1 MEDIF
6 NMENFD
12 MTNFYY
18 ASANTSEQKAFR
30 KWLVSHLKFG
40 PVTVDFLKKDGTM
53 RTMKC
58 TLQESAIPTYEKKT
72 ERVRTTSTDEAI
84 SVVDLEKNEWR
95 SFRYDSVKS
104 VSFTI
109 GE

>member
-1 MEDIF
+1 
-6 NMENFD
+6 MENFD
-12 MTNFYY
+12 MTTFNY
-18 ASANTSEQKAFR
+18 STTTPKEQKVFR
-30 KWLVSHLKFG
+30 DWLTSHLKYG

-58 TLQESAIPTYEKKT
+58 TLLESAVPTYEKKT

-104 VSFTI
+104 VSFTL

>member
-1 MEDIF
+1 MTTF
-6 NMENFD
+6 NYS
-12 MTNFYY
+12 T
-18 ASANTSEQKAFR
+18 TTPKEQKAFR
-30 KWLVSHLKFG
+30 DWLTSHLKHG

-58 TLQESAIPTYEKKT
+58 TLQETAIPTYEKKT
-72 ERVRTTSTDEAI
+72 ERVRTTSTDESI

-104 VSFTI
+104 VSFTL

>member
-1 MEDIF
+1 
-6 NMENFD
+6 MENFI
-12 MTNFYY
+12 MTTFNY
-18 ASANTSEQKAFR
+18 ATSTAKEQKVFR
-30 KWLVSHLKFG
+30 DWLLSHLKYG
-40 PVTVDFLKKDGTM
+40 PVTVDFTKKDGTM

-72 ERVRTTSTDEAI
+72 ERVRVTTPDESL

-95 SFRYDSVKS
+95 SFRYDSIKS
-104 VSFTI
+104 VSFTL

>member
-1 MEDIF
+1 
-6 NMENFD
+6 MENFD
-12 MTNFYY
+12 MTTFYY
-18 ASANTSEQKAFR
+18 STATPKEQKAFR
-30 KWLVSHLKFG
+30 NWLTSHLKYG

-58 TLQESAIPTYEKKT
+58 TLEESAIPTYEKKT

-84 SVVDLEKNEWR
+84 SVVDLDINEWR

>member
-1 MEDIF
+1 MTTF
-6 NMENFD
+6 N
-12 MTNFYY
+12 Y
-18 ASANTSEQKAFR
+18 ATSTAKEQKVFR
-30 KWLVSHLKFG
+30 DWLLSHLKYG
-40 PVTVDFLKKDGTM
+40 PVTVDFTKKDGTM

-72 ERVRTTSTDEAI
+72 ERVRVTTPDESL

-95 SFRYDSVKS
+95 SFRYDSIKS
-104 VSFTI
+104 VSFTL

>member
-1 MEDIF
+1 METKFMTTF
-6 NMENFD
+6 N
-12 MTNFYY
+12 Y
-18 ASANTSEQKAFR
+18 STSDAKEQKAFR
-30 KWLVSHLKFG
+30 DWLVSHLKYG
-40 PVTVDFLKKDGTM
+40 AVTVDFLKKDGTM

-58 TLQESAIPTYEKKT
+58 TLNESSIPVYEKKT
-72 ERVRTTSTDEAI
+72 EQVRTTKTNEAI

-104 VSFTI
+104 VSFTL

>member
-1 MEDIF
+1 
-6 NMENFD
+6 MENFD
-12 MTNFYY
+12 MTTFNY
-18 ASANTSEQKAFR
+18 ATTTPKEQKIFR
-30 KWLVSHLKFG
+30 NWLTSHLKYG

-58 TLQESAIPTYEKKT
+58 TLLESAIPTYEKKT
-72 ERVRTTSTDEAI
+72 ERVRTTSTNESIA
-84 SVVDLEKNEWR
+84 VVDLEKNEWR
-95 SFRYDSVKS
+95 SFRYDSVRS